1 MRVVVLLLATALL
14 AQPLAA
20 QVVPPPAKADRDP
33 VQHGAQPNPEE
44 VRPGSRDGDAPSA
57 AAGDL
62 VAKPAR
68 RILGLPITTVLVVGA
83 VLLAL
88 VVAAGVLIPEAS
100 RRRRARGGGTYG
112 RP

>member
-1 MRVVVLLLATALL
+1 MKTVGLILAAVLV
-14 AQPLAA
+14 AQPLSA
-20 QVVPPPAKADRDP
+20 QVLPSAAKSAREP
-33 VQHGAQPNPEE
+33 VQHGAQPNPQE

-62 VAKPAR
+62 VEQPAR
-68 RILGLPITTVLVVGA
+68 RILGLPLTTVLLLAGL
-83 VLLAL
+83 LLAL
-88 VVAAGVLIPEAS
+88 VAVAGIAIPEAS